1 MPPTAFSVTLVSC
14 LSLSLTLFA
23 AAHSEIALRSA
34 KLGRRS
40 KFLRRLPVTG
50 HVLCPCSN
58 QRLILGLSYVWPVAT
73 ITGSFMSSMETG
85 HRKCGG
91 ADAVVEGEGA
101 ALLPWSS
108 TPTSIF
114 ASMSKSQPRPHEKG
128 LKLVFLGERRRVK
141 GFDSE
146 IGRARV
152 EARAGSG
159 SGVCRTQ
166 K

>member
-1 MPPTAFSVTLVSC
+1 
-14 LSLSLTLFA
+14 
-23 AAHSEIALRSA
+23 
-34 KLGRRS
+34 
-40 KFLRRLPVTG
+40 
-50 HVLCPCSN
+50 
-58 QRLILGLSYVWPVAT
+58 
-73 ITGSFMSSMETG
+73 MSSMETG

-91 ADAVVEGEGA
+91 AEAVVEGEGA
-101 ALLPWSS
+101 TLLPWSS